1 MTQRRCACTADFCNQ
16 YARTRVRAYCSR
28 NPIFLPA
35 GNLTKPHSPSSA
47 LCWQDLAKLN
57 ITGAEGGPGEVVKS
71 LHSTALTHLITQQE
85 DLSKPVIAVL
95 TKANTRGDLYA

>member
-1 MTQRRCACTADFCNQ
+1 MTQQRCACIAEFREQ
-16 YARTRVRAYCSR
+16 YARTRACAYCSR

-35 GNLTKPHSPSSA
+35 GNLTKPHSPGSV

-71 LHSTALTHLITQQE
+71 LHSAALAHLIIQQE